1 MTGRFEIVETAGG
14 HAMGEPVHTR
24 MIAANGEPIQ
34 RSGDQYV
41 HLADA
46 RRAIVVECNCT
57 DDFACDPP
65 CSWVEQ
71 DLCSACAPQE
81 ADLVN
86 HPPHYTA
93 HPSGVECIE
102 ITEHMGFNVGNAV
115 KYLWRADEKGNAL
128 EDLRKAAW
136 YVDREIQRRIAGGDL
151 P

>member
-1 MTGRFEIVETAGG
+1 MMVEPVETSPSYDPGDTSVAAPLA
-14 HAMGEPVHTR
+14 HAV
-24 MIAANGEPIQ
+24 
-34 RSGDQYV
+34 
-41 HLADA
+41 
-46 RRAIVVECNCT
+46 RRCRECNCT

-65 CSWVEQ
+65 CSWVEL